1 VKNFYI
7 IFVIALLLYSC
18 KSVDYPSIEESQNVI
33 NLNRKKIDS
42 LNQIVNKIKPQVNS
56 ENDLG
61 IKISLSALN
70 KIVQPLANSKDEDIN
85 CTFYETKPLLKEDKS
100 ILGISYS
107 NYLNI
112 DKGFFSINLKKFYF
126 DKLFDN
132 KINAI
137 LELEGKG
144 NISVSGKYM
153 GLPGS
158 ISPLVELY
166 LYEPIA
172 FNLNPANSSELLLN
186 PEPKTLLL
194 KTKTSLKFFEWYIPW
209 YYEIPLQLSDLIP
222 PVKFPIG
229 IKAEILFPLPSSKN
243 SNEKIEYYPYQ
254 ISLDKSKLYFQNNQ
268 IEYITNLNFNK
279 K

>member
-1 VKNFYI
+1 MKNFYI

-172 FNLNPANSSELLLN
+172 FNLNPANSSELLLS
-186 PEPKTLLL
+186 PEPKTLIL
-194 KTKTSLKFFEWYIPW
+194 KTKTSFKLFEWYIPW
-209 YYEIPLQLSDLIP
+209 YYEVPLQLSDLIS
-222 PVKFPIG
+222 PVQFPIG
-229 IKAEILFPLPSSKN
+229 IKTEISFPLPSSKN
-243 SNEKIEYYPYQ
+243 SNEKIEYWPYQ
-254 ISLDKSKLYFQNNQ
+254 INLDKSKLIFKNNQ
-268 IEYITNLNFNK
+268 IEYITNKNFIK